1 MKKTI
6 SQRYLSLDVLRGL
19 TVALMIVVNTPGD
32 WNNIYAPFKHAD
44 WHGFTLTDLVFPTF
58 LFVVGNALSFSLKKL
73 EDVSFGDFF
82 KKVAKR
88 ALIIFI
94 IGLLLNLF
102 PFVVFSE
109 EGSVS
114 LKNFLEVRIFGVLQ
128 RIALC
133 YFFGSLIIYFF
144 KKATTITAISAFI
157 LLSYWGILYYLGV
170 EGDPYGLAGNAA
182 RALDVYLFNS
192 KNLYQGFG
200 VAFDPEGL
208 LSTWPA
214 IVNVLIGY
222 LTGKYLQKQGNN
234 PTAVYRLV
242 GVGVLFLAI
251 GFAWNYS
258 FPINKPIWTSS
269 YVLFSL
275 GWDLVIIGLLI
286 AVIDVLNWKKW
297 TYFFEVFGK
306 NALFIY
312 ILAWVIMKLLY
323 LIKID
328 GSALPSLFYKNGLLS
343 WLADKNASL
352 IFAILYMLLLWVIG
366 LILDKKKIYVKV

>member
-19 TVALMIVVNTPGD
+19 TVALMIVVNTPGS
-32 WNNIYAPFKHAD
+32 WAAIYAPFKHAE

-88 ALIIFI
+88 TLIIFM
-94 IGLLLNLF
+94 IGVLLNLF
-102 PFVVFSE
+102 PFVVFGDD
-109 EGSVS
+109 GSVT

-144 KKATTITAISAFI
+144 RKTSVIVAISAFI
-157 LLSYWGILYYLGV
+157 LLSYWAILYYFGQK
-170 EGDPYGLAGNAA
+170 GNPYGLEGNAV
-182 RALDVYLFNS
+182 RTLDVLLFNS

-200 VAFDPEGL
+200 IAFEPEGV
-208 LSTWPA
+208 LSTWPS

-222 LTGKYLQKQGNN
+222 LTGRYLQKQGNN
-234 PTAVYRLV
+234 TTAVYRLV
-242 GVGVLFLAI
+242 GVGIVFLAI
-251 GFAWNYS
+251 GFVWDYN

-275 GWDLVIIGLLI
+275 GWDLVITGVLI
-286 AVIDVLNWKKW
+286 ALIDVLNFKKW

-312 ILAWVIMKLLY
+312 ILAWVIMKIFH
-323 LIKID
+323 LIKIN
-328 GSALPSLFYKNGLLS
+328 GSSISSLFYKNILS
-343 WLADKNASL
+343 SWMADKNASL
-352 IFAILYMLLLWVIG
+352 VFAVLYMLLLWVIG

>member
-32 WNNIYAPFKHAD
+32 WGNIYAPFKHAD

-82 KKVAKR
+82 KKIAKR

-102 PFVVFSE
+102 PFVNIGEDGVT
-109 EGSVS
+109 

-144 KKATTITAISAFI
+144 KKATTIAAISAFI

-242 GVGVLFLAI
+242 GVGVLFLII
-251 GFAWNYS
+251 GFVWNYS

-275 GWDLVIIGLLI
+275 GWDLVITGLLI

-343 WLADKNASL
+343 WLADKNAS
-352 IFAILYMLLLWVIG
+352 ITFAILYMLLLWVIG